1 MSIAGGDSRPSFES
15 GASTLVAAPSTER
28 TYPVHVAA
36 ADTSSS
42 SSSTAAA
49 SAPVVRAPA
58 DNSYLER
65 VSAGGRK
72 ISHGIGGAGNMSMSS
87 MICI

>member
-42 SSSTAAA
+42 SSSSAAA
-49 SAPVVRAPA
+49 APVVRAPT

-72 ISHGIGGAGNMSMSS
+72 ISHGIGGAGNMSM
-87 MICI
+87 